1 MVPHPGIQPTMGLG
15 SAIVFT
21 FGEKKSTYKWTHV
34 IQSHLFKGQLYFIC
48 KVYKSQIQYKEELF
62 KQASQQL
69 IYFQLNNVFDISTD
83 SVPQIMLPMV
93 TAFFFFE
100 ELREKFLSNGV
111 DRLMSVL
118 LHLRNGG
125 CNDHTR

>member
-1 MVPHPGIQPTMGLG
+1 M
-15 SAIVFT
+15 
-21 FGEKKSTYKWTHV
+21 

-93 TAFFFFE
+93 TAFFFLKNLGKSFFPM
-100 ELREKFLSNGV
+100 ELIG
-111 DRLMSVL
+111 
-118 LHLRNGG
+118 
-125 CNDHTR
+125 